1 MSLTETVIQIVTF
14 GNDATVICGG
24 QASTLAVHKAA
35 EGIVEK
41 IRTLHRTFNSSNQ
54 FEKKE
59 EKKGAIMSTSNAETQ
74 WLAQVA
80 AMKAAIAELNLPAHS
95 INGDSAVDDQDDDE
109 FDLSSSS
116 GGAHDVWD
124 FISDAELEELGL
136 DSGDLMDGTDG
147 LDQEAPY
154 GPQWF
159 VTKCFEVAAHRD
171 GLPGETLQQ
180 QILDVLKANQGEE
193 ELQSLLTDLV
203 GFEDL
208 DFVIELISH
217 RLEIT
222 TALEQLERD
231 NFEEQQPTG
240 RLLTKAEREEN
251 LRRQDFRHKNAALA
265 SASLKEPQYPHVYR
279 TFAAGNSL
287 NHAGK
292 RYALPVGSE
301 RLQFEK
307 YEEYS
312 IPAGKPG
319 TLWPGQ
325 KLVNIKDMDGL
336 CRNTFKGY
344 KTLNR
349 MQSLVYPVA
358 YKSSENML
366 ICAPTGAVS

>member
-1 MSLTETVIQIVTF
+1 MS
-14 GNDATVICGG
+14 
-24 QASTLAVHKAA
+24 AST
-35 EGIVEK
+35 
-41 IRTLHRTFNSSNQ
+41 
-54 FEKKE
+54 
-59 EKKGAIMSTSNAETQ
+59 AETQ

-95 INGDSAVDDQDDDE
+95 INGDSAIDHDEEDE
-109 FDLSSSS
+109 FDLSSSF
-116 GGAHDVWD
+116 GGSHDVWD

-136 DSGDLMDGTDG
+136 DSGDLMDGTEG
-147 LDQEAPY
+147 LEQEAPPY
-154 GPQWF
+154 GAQWF
-159 VTKCFEVAAHRD
+159 TTKCFEVAAHKD
-171 GLPGETLQQ
+171 GLSGETLQQ
-180 QILDVLKANQGEE
+180 QISDVLRANQGEE

-203 GFEDL
+203 GFDDL

-217 RLEIT
+217 RPEIIEAMDQLTRDDLEET
-222 TALEQLERD
+222 R
-231 NFEEQQPTG
+231 QPTG
-240 RLLTKAEREEN
+240 RLLTKAEREEK

-292 RYALPVGSE
+292 KYALPVGSE
-301 RLQFEK
+301 RLQFDK
-307 YEEYS
+307 YEEYA

-366 ICAPTGAVS
+366 ICAPTGAVRQACFCCPFWVFLSPSQKKLMITHRVKLMLPC